1 LEFNYVVEE
10 VVLYL
15 FSHSNKFK
23 LIMRRITILLATI
36 LAVVFIT
43 MPSQSVKAQGVVEF
57 SGWGGYML
65 GGRVDFYEGRFK
77 MNDDVTYGGAIAFE
91 MSKNNFAEISYS
103 NTSTTANF
111 IPYRN
116 GYNPW
121 TGDIGINYIQIGS
134 VRKFDLGGPIE
145 PFAGISLGTAILNIK
160 QTNISDVWRFSMA
173 FKGGLNIFLT
183 ENIGIKLQARML
195 IPMYFAGLGFFVGV
209 GSGGTSSGL
218 SLNAGALA
226 LQGDF
231 TGGLIMRFG
240 K

>member
-1 LEFNYVVEE
+1 MVI
-10 VVLYL
+10 YL
-15 FSHSNKFK
+15 FLHSNKYK
-23 LIMRRITILLATI
+23 LIMRRTTVLFTAF
-36 LAVVFIT
+36 LAVFSIIT
-43 MPSQSVKAQGVVEF
+43 FSQSVKAQGVVEL

-65 GGRVDFYEGRFK
+65 GGRVDFYEGRFR
-77 MNDDVTYGGAIAFE
+77 MNDNVTYGGAIAFE
-91 MSKNNFAEISYS
+91 VSKNNFAEISYS

-134 VRKFDLGGPIE
+134 VQKFDLGGPIE
-145 PFAGISLGTAILNIK
+145 PFGGISLGTAILNIK
-160 QTNISDVWRFSMA
+160 QTNVSDVWRFSMA
-173 FKGGLNIFLT
+173 FKGGLNILLT

-231 TGGLIMRFG
+231 TGGLVMRFG